1 MLFFAALFTLVPLS
15 VCAAALSKRSIN
27 GPVITANFPD
37 PAILTV
43 DGTYYVFSTTGAG
56 KHVPVQT
63 STDFVNWT
71 PLPDALPTVGNWST
85 GHNVWAPDV
94 IQLGTNSFLMY
105 YSAEANSNPVKHC
118 VSAATS
124 SSPAGPYTPIA
135 DVLACPISAGGAI
148 DPAAFLDTD
157 GSLYL
162 AWKVDGNSIGH
173 GGNCGNSVAP
183 IVPTP
188 IIIQKMTSNGT
199 AFAAGSSATQ
209 ILDRS
214 DADGPLVEAPSL
226 VEKDGTYFLF
236 FSSNCYSGSLY
247 DVSYATAS
255 SVLGP
260 YTKSAT
266 PLLKTGSPYAQLF
279 SPGGLDISR
288 DGTRAVF
295 HADFNKT
302 AHVRQMYTAA
312 VNISDKTVTI

>member
-1 MLFFAALFTLVPLS
+1 MLSFTALLALVPLS
-15 VCAAALSKRSIN
+15 VSAAALSKRSID

-43 DGTYYVFSTTGAG
+43 NGTYFVFSTTSAG

-63 STDFVNWT
+63 STDFVNWK
-71 PLPDALPTVGNWST
+71 PLADALPTVGAWSN

-94 IQLGTNSFLMY
+94 IQLGTDSFLMY
-105 YSAEANSNPVKHC
+105 YAAETASSPNKHC

-135 DVLACPISAGGAI
+135 DVLACPVSAGGAI
-148 DPAAFLDTD
+148 DPAAFIDTD

-162 AWKVDGNSIGH
+162 AWKVDGNSVGH

-188 IIIQKMTSNGT
+188 IMIQKMTPNGT
-199 AFAAGSSATQ
+199 AFAAGSSAKQ

-226 VEKDGTYFLF
+226 VEKDGTYVLF

-247 DVSYATAS
+247 DVSYATAP

-266 PLLKTGSPYAQLF
+266 PLLKTGSPYAQLYA
-279 SPGGLDISR
+279 PGGLDINR
-288 DGTRAVF
+288 AGTQAVF

-302 AHVRQMYTAA
+302 ASVRQMYTAA
-312 VNISDKTVTI
+312 VTISGTTVTI